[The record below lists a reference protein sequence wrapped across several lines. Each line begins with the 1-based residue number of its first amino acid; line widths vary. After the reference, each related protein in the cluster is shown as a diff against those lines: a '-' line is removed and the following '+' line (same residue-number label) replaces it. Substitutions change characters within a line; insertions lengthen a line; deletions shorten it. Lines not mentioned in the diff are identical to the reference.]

1 MPSLDRSPA
10 LTGPRLARA
19 VLTPSAILRLVVGWS
34 SVAALAALVPVLP
47 SPLSSLGLLAILTAI
62 VAVIVLAAGGVVQQA
77 EALAGR
83 LGDPYGTLVLT
94 LSIVVIEVVLIAAVM
109 LGEGDHATIARDSVM
124 AVAMIILNL
133 VFGLC
138 LVVAGVRYGGLTAN
152 RTGTSMYVG
161 MLVLLATSAFALPA
175 PIGDEGSL
183 RPVQAAVVAGAAIA
197 LYAVFLRRQT
207 GVRAPDFQEVA
218 TGPRAAQTGRRAAQ
232 TGRHAAQ
239 TGCRAAPEDVV
250 RDPDAVSSTSASAAG
265 SASSSPF
272 TPSVSSVSSAPSASS
287 TPSTSST
294 PGIGPALR
302 THRLELLARS
312 ALLVATVL
320 PIVLLSHH
328 MAGLLDEG
336 LARLGAPA
344 ALGGVLIAMIVFT
357 PESITAVRAALGGE
371 IQRVVNLCHGALVS
385 TFALTIPT
393 VLVISLLT
401 GQRVVLAESPTNLVL
416 LGVTLAL
423 CGLSARAARMTR
435 WYGIAH
441 LLLAA
446 IYGVALFS

>member
-19 VLTPSAILRLVVGWS
+19 ALTPSAILRLVAGWT
-34 SVAALAALVPVLP
+34 SVAALAAHTPELT
-47 SPLSSLGLLAILTAI
+47 SPLSSLALMALLAAI

-109 LGEGDHATIARDSVM
+109 LGDGDHATIARDSVM
-124 AVAMIILNL
+124 AVSMIILNL

-138 LVVAGVRYGGLTAN
+138 LVVAGIRYGGLTAN
-152 RTGTSMYVG
+152 RAGTSKYVG
-161 MLVLLATSAFALPA
+161 MLLLLATSAFALPA
-175 PIGDEGSL
+175 LIGDEGSL
-183 RPVQAAVVAGAAIA
+183 GPIQAAVVAGLTVA
-197 LYAVFLRRQT
+197 LYAMFLRRQT
-207 GVRAPDFQEVA
+207 GVRASDYQEMA
-218 TGPRAAQTGRRAAQ
+218 TGSRAAHTRSGAAQ
-232 TGRHAAQ
+232 DAALR
-239 TGCRAAPEDVV
+239 C
-250 RDPDAVSSTSASAAG
+250 PD
-265 SASSSPF
+265 SASSS
-272 TPSVSSVSSAPSASS
+272 TP
-287 TPSTSST
+287 T
-294 PGIGPALR
+294 PGSSSGIRQALR
-302 THRLELLARS
+302 AHRLELLARS
-312 ALLVATVL
+312 ALLIATVL

-328 MAGLLDEG
+328 MAGLLDES

-401 GQRVVLAESPTNLVL
+401 GPRVILAESPTNLVL

-423 CGLSARAARMTR
+423 CALSARAARMTR
-435 WYGIAH
+435 WHGIAH

>member
-1 MPSLDRSPA
+1 MPSLDHSPA
-10 LTGPRLARA
+10 LTSTRLARA
-19 VLTPSAILRLVVGWS
+19 VLTPPAILRLSAGWAS
-34 SVAALAALVPVLP
+34 IAALTALAPALP
-47 SPLSSLGLLAILTAI
+47 SPLPSLALLALLAAI

-109 LGEGDHATIARDSVM
+109 LGDGDHATIARDSVM
-124 AVAMIILNL
+124 AVSMIILNL
-133 VFGLC
+133 VFGIC
-138 LVVAGVRYGGLTAN
+138 LIVAGIRYGGLAAN
-152 RTGTSMYVG
+152 RVGTSMYVG
-161 MLVLLATSAFALPA
+161 MLLLLAASAFALPA
-175 PIGDEGSL
+175 LIGDDGSL
-183 RPVQAAVVAGAAIA
+183 RPVQAAVVADLTVV

-207 GVRAPDFQEVA
+207 GVRASDFQEVA
-218 TGPRAAQTGRRAAQ
+218 TGSRVVRTGSRAAQDAA
-232 TGRHAAQ
+232 
-239 TGCRAAPEDVV
+239 V
-250 RDPDAVSSTSASAAG
+250 RDPDAASSSTSTSASA
-265 SASSSPF
+265 SSSSSPSGP
-272 TPSVSSVSSAPSASS
+272 TPE
-287 TPSTSST
+287 
-294 PGIGPALR
+294 IGQALR
-302 THRLELLARS
+302 THRLELLVRS
-312 ALLVATVL
+312 ALLIATVL

-393 VLVISLLT
+393 VLVISLVT
-401 GQRVVLAESPTNLVL
+401 GQRVVLAESSANLVL

-423 CGLSARAARMTR
+423 CTLSARAARMTR
-435 WYGIAH
+435 WHGIAH
-441 LLLAA
+441 LLLCA
-446 IYGVALFS
+446 IYAIVLFA

>member
-1 MPSLDRSPA
+1 MPSLDHSPA
-10 LTGPRLARA
+10 LTSTRLARA
-19 VLTPSAILRLVVGWS
+19 VLTPPAILRLSAGWAS
-34 SVAALAALVPVLP
+34 IAALTALAPALP
-47 SPLSSLGLLAILTAI
+47 SLLPSLALLALLAAI

-109 LGEGDHATIARDSVM
+109 LGDGDHATIARDSVM
-124 AVAMIILNL
+124 AVSMIILNL
-133 VFGLC
+133 VFGIC
-138 LVVAGVRYGGLTAN
+138 LIVAGIRYGGLAAN
-152 RTGTSMYVG
+152 RVGTSMYVG
-161 MLVLLATSAFALPA
+161 MLLLLAASAFALPA
-175 PIGDEGSL
+175 LIGDDGSL
-183 RPVQAAVVAGAAIA
+183 RPVQAAVVAGLTVV

-207 GVRAPDFQEVA
+207 GVRASDFQEVA
-218 TGPRAAQTGRRAAQ
+218 TGSRVVRTGSRAAQDAA
-232 TGRHAAQ
+232 
-239 TGCRAAPEDVV
+239 V
-250 RDPDAVSSTSASAAG
+250 RDPDAASSSTSTSTSASA
-265 SASSSPF
+265 SSSSSPSGP
-272 TPSVSSVSSAPSASS
+272 TPE
-287 TPSTSST
+287 
-294 PGIGPALR
+294 IGQALR
-302 THRLELLARS
+302 THRLELLVRS
-312 ALLVATVL
+312 ALLIATVL

-393 VLVISLLT
+393 VLVISLVT
-401 GQRVVLAESPTNLVL
+401 GQRVVLAESSANLVL

-423 CGLSARAARMTR
+423 CTLSARAARMTR
-435 WYGIAH
+435 WHGIAH
-441 LLLAA
+441 LLLCA
-446 IYGVALFS
+446 IYAIVLFA

>member
-1 MPSLDRSPA
+1 MPSLDHSPA
-10 LTGPRLARA
+10 LTSTRLARA
-19 VLTPSAILRLVVGWS
+19 VLTPPAILRLAAGWASVVALS
-34 SVAALAALVPVLP
+34 ALAPALP
-47 SPLSSLGLLAILTAI
+47 SPLPSLALLALLAAI

-109 LGEGDHATIARDSVM
+109 LGDGDHATIARDSVM
-124 AVAMIILNL
+124 AVSMIILNL
-133 VFGLC
+133 VFGIC
-138 LVVAGVRYGGLTAN
+138 LVVAGIRYGGLAAN
-152 RTGTSMYVG
+152 RAGTSMYVG
-161 MLVLLATSAFALPA
+161 MLLLLVASAFALPA
-175 PIGDEGSL
+175 LIGDEGSL
-183 RPVQAAVVAGAAIA
+183 LPVQAAVVAGLTVV

-207 GVRAPDFQEVA
+207 GVRASDFQEVA
-218 TGPRAAQTGRRAAQ
+218 TGSRVVRTGSRAAQDAA
-232 TGRHAAQ
+232 
-239 TGCRAAPEDVV
+239 V
-250 RDPDAVSSTSASAAG
+250 RDPDAASSSTSTSASA
-265 SASSSPF
+265 SSSPSGP
-272 TPSVSSVSSAPSASS
+272 TPE
-287 TPSTSST
+287 
-294 PGIGPALR
+294 IGQALR
-302 THRLELLARS
+302 THRLELLVRS
-312 ALLVATVL
+312 ALLIATVL

-393 VLVISLLT
+393 VLVISLVT
-401 GQRVVLAESPTNLVL
+401 GQRVVLAESSANLVL

-423 CGLSARAARMTR
+423 CTLSARAARMTR
-435 WYGIAH
+435 WHGIAH
-441 LLLAA
+441 LLLCA
-446 IYGVALFS
+446 IYAIVLFA

>member
-1 MPSLDRSPA
+1 MPSLDHSPA
-10 LTGPRLARA
+10 LTSTRLARA
-19 VLTPSAILRLVVGWS
+19 VLTPPAILRLSAGWAS
-34 SVAALAALVPVLP
+34 IAALTALAPALP
-47 SPLSSLGLLAILTAI
+47 SPLPPLALLALLAAI

-109 LGEGDHATIARDSVM
+109 LGDGDHATIARDSVM
-124 AVAMIILNL
+124 AVSMIILNL
-133 VFGLC
+133 VFGIC
-138 LVVAGVRYGGLTAN
+138 LIVAGIRYGGLAAN
-152 RTGTSMYVG
+152 RVGTSMYVG
-161 MLVLLATSAFALPA
+161 MLLLLAASAFALPA
-175 PIGDEGSL
+175 LIGDDGSL
-183 RPVQAAVVAGAAIA
+183 RPVQAAVVAGLTVV

-207 GVRAPDFQEVA
+207 GVRASDFQEVA
-218 TGPRAAQTGRRAAQ
+218 TGSRVVRTGSRAAQDAA
-232 TGRHAAQ
+232 
-239 TGCRAAPEDVV
+239 V
-250 RDPDAVSSTSASAAG
+250 RDPDAASSSTSTSASA
-265 SASSSPF
+265 SSSSSPSGP
-272 TPSVSSVSSAPSASS
+272 TPE
-287 TPSTSST
+287 
-294 PGIGPALR
+294 IGQALR
-302 THRLELLARS
+302 THRLELLVRS
-312 ALLVATVL
+312 ALLIATVL

-393 VLVISLLT
+393 VLVISLVT
-401 GQRVVLAESPTNLVL
+401 GQRVVLAESSANLVL

-423 CGLSARAARMTR
+423 CTLSARAARMTR
-435 WYGIAH
+435 WHGIAH
-441 LLLAA
+441 LLLCA
-446 IYGVALFS
+446 IYAIVLFA